1 MDDSAQVGGRT
12 ESFVKGQPTPHDKK
26 KVVEAS
32 SPARPRGRSALA
44 SFIIDVDQEL
54 RSEDLGMVCRMMRH
68 PKPLV
73 VGQWLVHLTVLG
85 RSGPKERAIDLKAA
99 TFDSRGT
106 GQPAEF
112 VLDIPSCLM
121 IGREEI
127 DLRYAFPIESQSAGY
142 RNVRPSLGSSQS

>member
-1 MDDSAQVGGRT
+1 MDGSAQVWGRT
-12 ESFVKGQPTPHDKK
+12 ESCVKGQPTLHDKK

-32 SPARPRGRSALA
+32 SPARPRGRALA

-54 RSEDLGMVCRMMRH
+54 GSEDLGMVRRMMRH

-73 VGQWLVHLTVLG
+73 VAQWLVHLTVLG
-85 RSGPKERAIDLKAA
+85 RSGPKESAIDLKAA

-106 GQPAEF
+106 GHLAEF
-112 VLDIPSCLM
+112 VLDTPSCLM

-127 DLRYAFPIESQSAGY
+127 DLRYAFPIESQSAGC
-142 RNVRPSLGSSQS
+142 RNVRRSLGSSQS